1 MARLLYPVPV
11 SSPEDLAGD
20 VAKAHPDLRI
30 GLPEREAAQQA
41 LDVHLAADR
50 LHRSEYDQRLTACH
64 EARTQAELLRVFAD
78 LPAPH
83 PELPG
88 TPRPP
93 AQADEEL
100 SPLTWAVLVTV
111 LLGLPVAVVLG
122 IVYGIWWALTIPVAV
137 SVLLLLLDHLLTPKT
152 ESTR

>member
-1 MARLLYPVPV
+1 V

-30 GLPEREAAQQA
+30 GLPEREAAREA

-50 LHRSEYDQRLTACH
+50 LHPREHEQRLTACH

-88 TPRPP
+88 TERSSV
-93 AQADEEL
+93 QTDEDL
-100 SPLTWAVLVTV
+100 SSLGAAVLVTL

-122 IVYGIWWALTIPVAV
+122 IVYGTWWALAIPVAV
-137 SVLLLLLDHLLTPKT
+137 SVLLFLLDHLFAGKT
-152 ESTR
+152 ESAP